1 MNYLHLILH
10 CAMFIQLAPMYP
22 QCKTPHLTRQR
33 GKASLNHRWFTGWQ
47 LSSISNRVEF
57 IKVVGDNGA
66 IADGLAICV
75 EDSVPSRER
84 YKLGRKKEEM
94 EITTCRELVP
104 KMSEKT

>member
-1 MNYLHLILH
+1 L
-10 CAMFIQLAPMYP
+10 F
-22 QCKTPHLTRQR
+22 
-33 GKASLNHRWFTGWQ
+33 
-47 LSSISNRVEF
+47 SISNRVEF